1 MLTGIKAVIFD
12 MDGTLLDSLWVW
24 KEIHEDFKEKYKLR
38 YEESVMRRE
47 IDGMSFLE
55 VAEYFKMNYG
65 MQQSCEQISDEW
77 VEMAV
82 NYYKNEV
89 ELKKNAVEFMKLLK
103 DKDIKIGIST
113 SNLPELVNAVI
124 DRYGLNEYIGA
135 FTSASEV
142 EAGKPHPAVYLKS
155 AKRLNVVPSECIVFE
170 DVPQGVMGAKNAG
183 MQVCG
188 VYDKDNAPTVDETK
202 KLADYFIY
210 GYDEVLDLV

>member
-24 KEIHEDFKEKYKLR
+24 KEIHEDFKKKYKLR
-38 YEESVMRRE
+38 YEESAMRRE

-55 VAEYFKMNYG
+55 VAEYFKTNYG

-82 NYYKNEV
+82 DYYRNKV
-89 ELKKNAVEFMKLLK
+89 EIKKNAVEFMKLLK

-113 SNLPELVNAVI
+113 SNLPELVNEVI

-155 AKRLNVVPSECIVFE
+155 AERLNVVPSDCIVFE
-170 DVPQGVMGAKNAG
+170 DIPQGVMGAKNAG

-188 VYDKDNAPTVDETK
+188 VYDKDNGPTVNETK
-202 KLADYFIY
+202 ELADYFIY
-210 GYDEVLDLV
+210 GYDEVLGLV